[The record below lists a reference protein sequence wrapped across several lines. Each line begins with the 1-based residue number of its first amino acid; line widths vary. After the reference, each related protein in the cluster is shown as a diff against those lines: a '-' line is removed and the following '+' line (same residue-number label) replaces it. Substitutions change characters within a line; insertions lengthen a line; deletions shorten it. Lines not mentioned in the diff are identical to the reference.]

1 MRPEARPPIEIWWIG
16 ESACAPALLEPLRER
31 LAAEFECA
39 VNVSDPGE
47 RPAGTFDERRGQHSS
62 REMLRWLAARTAPDR
77 RRILGVTDVDL
88 FIPILTFV
96 FGEAQLEGQAAVVSY
111 ARLRHDDPRVT
122 AARLAREGLHELGH
136 TFGLRHCDGAE
147 GRGRWARPCV
157 MGRSASVRAV
167 DAKGSGLCA
176 DCRARY
182 RLFYEEGH
190 HVYREHQDPG
200 R

>member
-1 MRPEARPPIEIWWIG
+1 MRAEARPPIDIWWIG
-16 ESACAPALLEPLRER
+16 ESPCDLALLGPLRER
-31 LAAEFECA
+31 LSAEFEC
-39 VNVSDPGE
+39 VVSVGDPGE
-47 RPAGTFDERRGQHSS
+47 RPAGTLDERRGQHSS
-62 REMLRWLAARTAPDR
+62 REVLRWLAARAAAAGR
-77 RRILGVTDVDL
+77 RVLGVTDVDL

-96 FGEAQLEGQAAVVSY
+96 FGEAQLEGRAAVVSC
-111 ARLRHDDPRVT
+111 ARLRHEDPRVT

-136 TFGLRHCDGAE
+136 TFGLRHCDGSDGQ
-147 GRGRWARPCV
+147 GRRARPCV

-190 HVYREHQDPG
+190 HVYREHENPG